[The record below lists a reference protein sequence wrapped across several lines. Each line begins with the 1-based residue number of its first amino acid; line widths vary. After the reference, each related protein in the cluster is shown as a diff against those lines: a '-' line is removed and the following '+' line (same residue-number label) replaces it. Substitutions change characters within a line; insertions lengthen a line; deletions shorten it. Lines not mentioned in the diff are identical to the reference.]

1 MATSTAY
8 PLVLF
13 IEDDFAL
20 IGEATDFLEQEGLS
34 VQVARDGASALALA
48 NERRLPDVI
57 VVDLLLSTFDSYV
70 MCRALRGAFGVP
82 IIVTTPYTSRFS
94 GEADVVLARPLDLT
108 VLATRIQALLTR
120 TQPSVEVIR
129 AGDLMVMPRA
139 GRAFLEN
146 RELDVNAD
154 EVALLARLAATADR
168 PVQKDDLRGT
178 LRGVAADTDP
188 RVVDV
193 HLVRLMVKLEGA
205 RTVRLRRTPMN
216 DAYVLSIAV
225 EPTLSVAVSA

>member
-1 MATSTAY
+1 MKPVRTA
-8 PLVLF
+8 PIVLLL
-13 IEDDFAL
+13 EDDASLLVDATAVLEREGFSVMPAME
-20 IGEATDFLEQEGLS
+20 GEA
-34 VQVARDGASALALA
+34 ALALA
-48 NERRLPDVI
+48 HGPVQPDIV

-82 IIVTTPYTSRFS
+82 VIVTTPFAGRFG
-94 GEADVVLARPLDLT
+94 GEADDVVARPLDLAHL
-108 VLATRIQALLTR
+108 VSRIRALLSR

-129 AGDLMVMPRA
+129 TGDLIVMPRA
-139 GRAFLEN
+139 ARAFLGD
-146 RELDVNAD
+146 RELNVTAD

-168 PVQKDDLRGT
+168 PVPKPELRGA

-205 RTVRLRRTPMN
+205 ASIRLRRSPGD
-216 DAYVLSIAV
+216 DAYILSLVPSAV
-225 EPTLSVAVSA
+225 PELAVPA